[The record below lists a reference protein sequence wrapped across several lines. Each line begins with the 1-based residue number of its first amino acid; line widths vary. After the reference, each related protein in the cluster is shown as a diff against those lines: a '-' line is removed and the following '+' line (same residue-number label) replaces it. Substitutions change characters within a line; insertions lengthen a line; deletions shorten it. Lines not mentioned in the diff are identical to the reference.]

1 MSYTPETRWCGNGRN
16 FLQNPITQNITDP
29 TQNYKKIVVYFH
41 QNDSIKFALICPEAT
56 QSTEFGMRLRVDG
69 KSNEVKAHYKNKFT
83 FMDGNK
89 SLQVDCGAHSSD
101 NTRKFTNGMQQKNP
115 QSEE

>member
-1 MSYTPETRWCGNGRN
+1 
-16 FLQNPITQNITDP
+16 
-29 TQNYKKIVVYFH
+29 
-41 QNDSIKFALICPEAT
+41 
-56 QSTEFGMRLRVDG
+56 MRLRVDG

-89 SLQVDCGAHSSD
+89 SLQVNCEAQSSG
-101 NTRKFTNGMQQKNP
+101 NRKFTNGMQQKNP